1 VVINKEMALQMTLR
15 DTLRFDLEK
24 SSIYKRANVR
34 PVFGAEDEDI
44 LHEVPDD
51 TPIDFYDFSVMNAL
65 PFRSNG
71 AYDMALALPSR
82 RHMTELA
89 AEKPQNY
96 HANFVRILNRL
107 RNLISP
113 WHFRKSGSLASLG
126 MTTNYGVPQT
136 GKSCSSRVAGV
147 TTQIINR
154 GASGAPRRRP
164 LEIWQ

>member
-1 VVINKEMALQMTLR
+1 MALQMTLR

-71 AYDMALALPSR
+71 AYGMAEALPSR

-89 AEKPQNY
+89 AEKPQNC

-113 WHFRKSGSLASLG
+113 WHFRKSGSLPSLG

>member
-1 VVINKEMALQMTLR
+1 MALELTLR

-44 LHEVPDD
+44 FDKVPDD

-71 AYDMALALPSR
+71 AYGMAEALPSR

-89 AEKPQNY
+89 AEKLPELPCEFRPHFEPAAEFDFSLAFQEKQISRFTRDDDELWCSANWKVVFLPSCRSY
-96 HANFVRILNRL
+96 HAN
-107 RNLISP
+107 
-113 WHFRKSGSLASLG
+113 
-126 MTTNYGVPQT
+126 Y
-136 GKSCSSRVAGV
+136 
-147 TTQIINR
+147 
-154 GASGAPRRRP
+154 
-164 LEIWQ
+164 

>member
-1 VVINKEMALQMTLR
+1 MTLR

-71 AYDMALALPSR
+71 AYGWL
-82 RHMTELA
+82 
-89 AEKPQNY
+89 KPCPPD
-96 HANFVRILNRL
+96 A
-107 RNLISP
+107 
-113 WHFRKSGSLASLG
+113 
-126 MTTNYGVPQT
+126 T
-136 GKSCSSRVAGV
+136 
-147 TTQIINR
+147 
-154 GASGAPRRRP
+154 
-164 LEIWQ
+164 